1 MSIPAR
7 SQELTTAALSC
18 RCHRRPRSHKRPP
31 PSLRQCRAI
40 AQCQTFTPTGCCVH
54 AGVGAA
60 ANTEAKRLAEE
71 NNEAMRLGVNFGQV
85 TKVDTVNTVNIH
97 HHGRVISMHV
107 CLRAITLPFFHI
119 VALICI
125 PSTEST
131 AFGESSFNICNHSTV
146 HLLVVDQKW
155 A

>member
-1 MSIPAR
+1 MSKCE
-7 SQELTTAALSC
+7 S
-18 RCHRRPRSHKRPP
+18 
-31 PSLRQCRAI
+31 
-40 AQCQTFTPTGCCVH
+40 QCQSV
-54 AGVGAA
+54 
-60 ANTEAKRLAEE
+60 NLS
-71 NNEAMRLGVNFGQV
+71 VNFGQI
-85 TKVDTVNTVNIH
+85 TKVDTVNTVNIY